1 MKLSDIK
8 PTEIPA
14 YYTTYTSKVEE
25 GTLID
30 LLQKS
35 IEKARKFLTNIP
47 VGKTHFAYTPEK
59 WTVADLIQHL
69 IDAERIFA
77 YRALRI
83 ARFDKTPLPSFEEND
98 YAKMAQTNRRTL
110 PDLINEYITVRQST
124 LQLFSSF
131 SDEMLQ
137 NTGTASGQNISVR
150 AIGFIILGHE
160 IHHFNVLIERYFTT
174 ENFW

>member
-1 MKLSDIK
+1 MKLSEINLD
-8 PTEIPA
+8 EIPI
-14 YYTTYTSKVEE
+14 YYRTYTSKVDE
-25 GTLID
+25 GNLIE
-30 LLQKS
+30 LLDKS
-35 IEKARKFLTNIP
+35 LHEATNFLKNIP
-47 VGKTHFAYTPEK
+47 VEKSYYAYAPEK
-59 WTVADLIQHL
+59 WNVADLIQHL

-110 PDLINEYITVRQST
+110 PDLINEYTTVRQST
-124 LQLFSSF
+124 LQLFTSF

-160 IHHFNVLIERYFTT
+160 IHHFNVLTERYFVHQ
-174 ENFW
+174 